1 MKALITGAS
10 SGIGRDIAKVLSKK
24 GYELILVAR
33 DKEKLEKVESEI
45 ETKVRSILLDLS
57 VEENCKKLYEEVK
70 EENIDLLINNAGFGV
85 YGKFTD
91 TELEKEVN
99 MIHTNI
105 IAVHILLKLFLGLP
119 IDDILCNKLKAISLY
134 SLDLQ
139 YFWKKFTGFDSAVI

>member
-105 IAVHILLKLFLGLP
+105 IAVHILLKLFF
-119 IDDILCNKLKAISLY
+119 NSVISAA
-134 SLDLQ
+134 S
-139 YFWKKFTGFDSAVI
+139 

>member
-105 IAVHILLKLFLGLP
+105 IAVHILLKLFLEVTNYGTVQL
-119 IDDILCNKLKAISLY
+119 
-134 SLDLQ
+134 
-139 YFWKKFTGFDSAVI
+139 W